1 MRLRNPRII
10 ARQSVVA
17 GAVEDSNGVGEK
29 VGHGVQ
35 GFDGAFGA
43 AGKIDDEGAMP
54 DDGDATRE
62 DGGGRF
68 FGAFAA
74 EFLGDA
80 GNGALGDVQ
89 SGFGSI
95 VARAEAGAA
104 GGEDEIDAARV
115 GEFAKLAAKA
125 GRIVGTAERGGDF
138 PAEFANAFDERG
150 AGEIFAFTAGD
161 GITDGEDGDTHR
173 EIILY
178 AEERKSAREI
188 WGVCDRYRLLTES
201 TEKKQKNEGFIAQKA
216 CDGAEILTPQTSFE
230 MTNDS

>member
-1 MRLRNPRII
+1 
-10 ARQSVVA
+10 VA
-17 GAVEDSNGVGEK
+17 GSVEDSNGVGEK
-29 VGHGVQ
+29 VRHGVQ

-95 VARAEAGAA
+95 IARAEAGAA

-138 PAEFANAFDERG
+138 PAEFAYAFDERG

-161 GITDGEDGDTHR
+161 GITDGEDGDTHSWGLFYMR
-173 EIILY
+173 
-178 AEERKSAREI
+178 RKGKAPGRY
-188 WGVCDRYRLLTES
+188 GVCAIGTGCSPLRTQRAQRKN
-201 TEKKQKNEGFIAQKA
+201 KKMKDSSHKRRAMGQRSSLRNAKDVASI
-216 CDGAEILTPQTSFE
+216 CVDGPT
-230 MTNDS
+230 